1 MKSFLPLL
9 ALVTT
14 FVGCS
19 TAYQSGQ
26 TPDDVY
32 FSPERAQNEYV
43 RVDKDDDRRYR
54 GQARVDDYYGYED
67 DRYLR
72 MRVRDRS
79 RWSYLD
85 DYYRD
90 PYAYNYYPYYS
101 PYGNYNNYYGYWNP
115 RQYWN
120 YYYNPYAP
128 SVIVVNPRT
137 PVYNKPRTY
146 NLHVFD
152 TPRDSENPK
161 YRTSTRSRDYYNPGD
176 QRNTPRDAGNNL
188 RRTFGNSEGSS
199 YNPSSSTRS
208 SSSSSSSSN
217 NNNSSSSNSS
227 GSGSS
232 GSGGK
237 APVRRF

>member
-1 MKSFLPLL
+1 MKSFLPVLS
-9 ALVTT
+9 LVLV
-14 FVGCS
+14 FASCS
-19 TAYQSGQ
+19 TAYKAGQ

-32 FSPERAQNEYV
+32 FSPERAGDEYV
-43 RVDKDDDRRYR
+43 RVQKDDDRRYR
-54 GQARVDDYYGYED
+54 GQDYYSYED

-90 PYAYNYYPYYS
+90 PYAYNYNPYYS
-101 PYGNYNNYYGYWNP
+101 PYRDYNNYYYGYWNP

-128 SVIVVNPRT
+128 TVIVTNPRT

-152 TPRDSENPK
+152 TPKDNENPK

-176 QRNTPRDAGNNL
+176 QRNSSRDAGNNL
-188 RRTFGNSEGSS
+188 RRSLGTSEGSS
-199 YNPSSSTRS
+199 YSKPSSSS
-208 SSSSSSSSN
+208 SSNSSSSSSSN
-217 NNNSSSSNSS
+217 S
-227 GSGSS
+227 GSNSS